1 MLIGITLTDVL
12 YPGQSN
18 LINFEGKEY
27 SMHDYCETLINC
39 KGKVLAI
46 YTTDFYQ
53 NTPAVVEHTYGE
65 GKGYYLACRT
75 GYDFLEKFYGKIA
88 SDLIPKLPIAKFN
101 SRVSIQMREN
111 KLEKYWFVQNFSDK
125 EEKIELSCE
134 LVNLLEDVKDK
145 GTVSL
150 KPFESKVYTL
160 CR

>member
-12 YPGQSN
+12 YPEQSN

-53 NTPAVVEHTYGE
+53 NIPAVVEHTYGE
-65 GKGYYLACRT
+65 GKGYCLACRT

-88 SDLIPKLPIAKFN
+88 SDLIPKLLIAKFN

-125 EEKIELSCE
+125 EEKL
-134 LVNLLEDVKDK
+134 N
-145 GTVSL
+145 
-150 KPFESKVYTL
+150 
-160 CR
+160 

>member
-1 MLIGITLTDVL
+1 MLISITLTDVL

-39 KGKVLAI
+39 KGK
-46 YTTDFYQ
+46 D
-53 NTPAVVEHTYGE
+53 
-65 GKGYYLACRT
+65 YYLACRT

-134 LVNLLEDVKDK
+134 LVNLLADVKDK

-150 KPFESKVYTL
+150 KPVESKVYTL